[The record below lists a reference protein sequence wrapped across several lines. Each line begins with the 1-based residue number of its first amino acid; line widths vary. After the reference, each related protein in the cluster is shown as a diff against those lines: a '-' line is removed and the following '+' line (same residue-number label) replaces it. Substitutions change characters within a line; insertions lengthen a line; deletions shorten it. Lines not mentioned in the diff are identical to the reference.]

1 MLMTFQYYNLMQ
13 FYSLTFQ
20 QMILI
25 DGFTRLGTVMS
36 LISVGVDA
44 IIVLVLNFETRCSI
58 SAFSPV

>member
-1 MLMTFQYYNLMQ
+1 
-13 FYSLTFQ
+13 
-20 QMILI
+20 
-25 DGFTRLGTVMS
+25 MS